1 MRYAPTHGI
10 TPTIDRE
17 LSRGIRPAARLPFL
31 PLMEEKE
38 AKEDQG
44 DDRHQVGRIGAGSC
58 FGLHGIWP
66 DRRRDCCVVSWA
78 AGDRQQGLVRAGT
91 KKAGYRLETTLGE
104 YPAKRLEMR
113 S

>member
-1 MRYAPTHGI
+1 
-10 TPTIDRE
+10 
-17 LSRGIRPAARLPFL
+17 
-31 PLMEEKE
+31 MEEKV

-44 DDRHQVGRIGAGSC
+44 DDRHQVGRIDAEGC
-58 FGLHGIWP
+58 LGLHGVGLNGC
-66 DRRRDCCVVSWA
+66 RDCCVVSWD
-78 AGDRQQGLVRAGT
+78 AGDGPQGLVWAGT